1 LPRLLQRS
9 KAIQEAAALK
19 ASRFRAAGV
28 GDHIMR
34 AQRSW
39 EPEKPCWVL
48 RLVTGGGDGRGRTRG
63 HSLCVAGWR
72 IGA

>member
-1 LPRLLQRS
+1 MPRLLQRS
-9 KAIQEAAALK
+9 KAIQEAALK
-19 ASRFRAAGV
+19 ASSFRAAGV

-34 AQRSW
+34 VQRSW

-48 RLVTGGGDGRGRTRG
+48 RLVTGGRWSRENQRPL
-63 HSLCVAGWR
+63 SCVAGWR